1 MICMEKLGKK
11 PLDLDCNTET
21 WKLEDFWPQ
30 SILKLMKDVKN
41 ASK

>member
-1 MICMEKLGKK
+1 MNCMEKS
-11 PLDLDCNTET
+11 PLNLDCNTET